1 MKGLYLPILC
11 LLILL
16 SCTRKDIDFGTI
28 PENSYTDLA
37 YIDTVTAQLSI
48 VLTDSFATSSDTVFL
63 LGRYKDPYLGS
74 VAARPFLQMTVPTS
88 VPDIPV
94 SAVFDSLSLIIKPND
109 YYYGDT
115 TKMQTITVYE
125 LAEPITHTY
134 NDQLFNTSN
143 IPAKSSPLGSV
154 TLRFSPYESDS
165 IAIRLSNS
173 KGAELFDKLQ
183 QKATTVTDQTEF
195 SNYFYGVSLGVADND
210 TSAVF
215 GLKGTDASFV
225 MRVHYHLTIP
235 YPQSTFI
242 DFTSLAN
249 EYAFTQILP
258 DRTGTGLIPVTPGVS
273 ELFPGN
279 TNDVSVFQPGTG
291 MALKMIFPSL
301 RQILNKENGATV
313 KLLKAELIV
322 KPKQYSYDLYQDKLP
337 ASLSLGQTDE
347 TNLLGGTLVDS
358 TGQNALAVAP
368 VIDYIYGINTYY
380 RFNIT
385 NYINQLLTNTGTEK
399 KGFYLIQQSSNAR
412 IIDRMIV
419 DATAGKDAG
428 VKLLLYVLNINN

>member
-16 SCTRKDIDFGTI
+16 ACTRKEIEFGTI
-28 PENSYTDLA
+28 PENAYTDLT
-37 YIDTVTAQLSI
+37 YIDTVTAQLST
-48 VLTDSFATSSDTVFL
+48 VLTDSFATSSDTAFL

-74 VAARPFLQMTVPTS
+74 VTARPFMQMTVPTT
-88 VPDIPV
+88 VPDIPT

-115 TKMQTITVYE
+115 SKTQTLIVYE

-143 IPAKSSPLGSV
+143 IPAKPSPLGSL
-154 TLRFSPYESDS
+154 TLRFSPYETDS

-183 QKATTVTDQTEF
+183 QKTTDVTDQAEF
-195 SNYFYGVSLGVADND
+195 SNYFYGISVGVADKD

-225 MRVHYHLTIP
+225 LRVHYHLTIP
-235 YPQSTFI
+235 YPQSAFI

-258 DRTGTGLIPVTPGVS
+258 NRTGTGLVPSAPGVS
-273 ELFPGN
+273 ELFPDN
-279 TNDVSVFQPGTG
+279 TKGVSVFQTGTG
-291 MALKMIFPSL
+291 LSLKMIFPSL
-301 RQILNKENGATV
+301 RQILNKENGALV

-322 KPKQYSYDLYQDKLP
+322 KPKSYSYDLYENKLP

-347 TNLLGGTLVDS
+347 TNGLGSVLLDS
-358 TGQNALAVAP
+358 TGQNALVVAP
-368 VIDYIYGINTYY
+368 VVDDVFGINTYY
-380 RFNIT
+380 RFNVT
-385 NYINQLLTNTGTEK
+385 NYINQLLTTTASEK
-399 KGFYLIQQSSNAR
+399 KGFYLLQQSSNAR
-412 IIDRMIV
+412 TIDRMIV

-428 VKLLLYVLNINN
+428 IKLLLYVLNVNN